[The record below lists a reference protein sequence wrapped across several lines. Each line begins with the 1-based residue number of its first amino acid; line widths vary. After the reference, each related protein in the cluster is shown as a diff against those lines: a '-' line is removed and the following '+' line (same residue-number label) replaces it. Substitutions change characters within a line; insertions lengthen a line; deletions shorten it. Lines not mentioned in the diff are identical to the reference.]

1 MLQLCHAPRNSV
13 LKLFSI
19 QAQFPINRLMPL
31 EINHLIRFESY
42 VIDRRAW
49 TLHWRGEP
57 IALNRKSFDLL
68 LYLIDHRDRVAS
80 KDELLQSLWP
90 DQFVEESNLAQHVF
104 LLRKALSR
112 HDSGRKI
119 IETIPGR
126 GYRFT
131 AALEIEQRPDQ
142 QEQVQK
148 QIVFNTRESI
158 TQITIPGWG
167 KSSTQWS
174 GKWGPDGRF

>member
-1 MLQLCHAPRNSV
+1 MLQ
-13 LKLFSI
+13 
-19 QAQFPINRLMPL
+19 
-31 EINHLIRFESY
+31 EINYLVRFENY
-42 VIDRRAW
+42 AIDRPAW
-49 TLHWRGEP
+49 TLQWRGEP

-131 AALEIEQRPDQ
+131 APVMEPAS
-142 QEQVQK
+142 V
-148 QIVFNTRESI
+148 
-158 TQITIPGWG
+158 
-167 KSSTQWS
+167 S
-174 GKWGPDGRF
+174 GQLT